1 MPTNVDKIREIV
13 IRRGMESV
21 PPLLSCRA
29 APMFVRRYVCAQNS
43 CNNCNDCNG
52 EGDDGGL
59 LWHLLNAALQGKSV
73 WILDCLFGKVYFCSG
88 NSLMELKQS
97 HEWT

>member
-1 MPTNVDKIREIV
+1 MKGRD
-13 IRRGMESV
+13 
-21 PPLLSCRA
+21 
-29 APMFVRRYVCAQNS
+29 
-43 CNNCNDCNG
+43 DG
-52 EGDDGGL
+52 EGVL